1 VKECPSRRGRRIS
14 GTALP
19 TNHLGPRAKK
29 TQDTQIETLQ
39 FSTAVL
45 DWAARQAGVTLGEVA
60 SQISRRSKRIV
71 EGRLTPTQAE
81 KFAQLVNVPFGFLF
95 FDTPPEARPVP
106 IADFRS
112 VQDREPLGQEFFD
125 VYDDVVYKQSW
136 FSDYMRGIA
145 ASPVPFVGR
154 FSEGKATALDLAKD
168 MKATLKLSSEV
179 MRATKNT
186 DDLYA
191 LVVKKAE
198 EAGALVFKNGV
209 VGNNTRRRLP
219 VSQFRGFAIID
230 KFAPAV
236 FVNGSDAKAAWVFT
250 LLHELAHVW
259 LGESG
264 VSDAVPKPNDPTEV
278 LCNAA
283 AAEVLVPTEEFL
295 RGWNERPNVD
305 DVVRIE
311 ILRRHFKVSAL
322 VIARR
327 AIDRGLITRNLY
339 NSIYAAARKEGSS
352 SSGGDFYA
360 TLGARNGKRF
370 ADTVSTLAQA
380 GDLGLRQ
387 AGRLLNTTP
396 SNVLNY
402 FDRRHAIPA

>member
-1 VKECPSRRGRRIS
+1 M
-14 GTALP
+14 
-19 TNHLGPRAKK
+19 
-29 TQDTQIETLQ
+29 
-39 FSTAVL
+39 
-45 DWAARQAGVTLGEVA
+45 
-60 SQISRRSKRIV
+60 
-71 EGRLTPTQAE
+71 EGKLTPTQAE
-81 KFAQLVNVPFGFLF
+81 KFAQLVNIPFGYLF
-95 FDTPPEARPVP
+95 FDAPPEARPMP

-125 VYDDVVYKQSW
+125 VYDDVIYKQSW
-136 FSDYMRGIA
+136 FSDHMQGIA

-154 FSEGKATALDLAKD
+154 FSGKTASALELAKD
-168 MKATLKLSSEV
+168 MKATLKLSSDA

-209 VGNNTRRRLP
+209 VGNNTRRGLP

-236 FVNGSDAKAAWVFT
+236 FVNGADAKAAWVFT

-259 LGESG
+259 LGKSG
-264 VSDAVPKPNDPTEV
+264 VSDATPKPNDPTEV

-283 AAEVLVPTEEFL
+283 AAEVLVPADQFL
-295 RGWNERPNVD
+295 RAWNEQSNVEGI
-305 DVVRIE
+305 VRVD

-327 AIDRGLITRNLY
+327 ALDRGLITPDLY
-339 NSIYAAARKEGSS
+339 NSIYAAARKEGSG

-370 ADTVSTLAQA
+370 AETVSTLAQA

>member
-1 VKECPSRRGRRIS
+1 MSSR
-14 GTALP
+14 P
-19 TNHLGPRAKK
+19 
-29 TQDTQIETLQ
+29 QQIL
-39 FSTAVL
+39 
-45 DWAARQAGVTLGEVA
+45 
-60 SQISRRSKRIV
+60 
-71 EGRLTPTQAE
+71 EGKLTPKQAE
-81 KFAQLVNVPFGFLF
+81 RFAQTVNVPFGYLF
-95 FDTPPEARPVP
+95 FEAPPERRAMP

-112 VQDREPLGQEFFD
+112 VQEREPLGQEFFD

-136 FSDYMRGIA
+136 FSDYKRGIA
-145 ASPVPFVGR
+145 ASPLSFVGR
-154 FSEGKATALDLAKD
+154 FNKNSTAMDLAAD
-168 MKATLKLSSEV
+168 MRVTLKLSSDA
-179 MRATKNT
+179 MRATQST

-198 EAGALVFKNGV
+198 DLGALVFKNGV

-236 FVNGSDAKAAWVFT
+236 FVNGADAKAAWVFT

-259 LGESG
+259 LGASG
-264 VSDAVPKPNDPTEV
+264 VSDAAPKPNDPTEV

-283 AAEVLVPTEEFL
+283 AAEVLVPAKEFS
-295 RGWNERPNVD
+295 RAWNEQALLDSSERI
-305 DVVRIE
+305 DV
-311 ILRRHFKVSAL
+311 LRRRFKVSTL

-327 AIDRGLITRNLY
+327 ALDHGVITRELY
-339 NSIYAAARKEGSS
+339 NSIYAAARKAGSA

-370 ADTVSTLAQA
+370 ADAVSTLAQS

-402 FDRRHAIPA
+402 YDRRHAVPS